1 MKEIVN
7 ILVENGYEAYIVGGY
22 VRDYLLGLKSY
33 DIDICTNASID
44 KICELFKGKGVAYKE
59 YFAFHID
66 RDGYSYDITTY
77 RKEGKY
83 KKNKPI
89 EITKAKTLE
98 EDLIRRD
105 FTINTFAMDK
115 NGLLVD
121 KLGAKRDLDSRIIR
135 TVGDANKKLS
145 EDKTRIIRALRFACT
160 LDFELD
166 EDIIDFLSKKKAYM
180 LNEVPNEYIRKELDK
195 IFDSPNYSKFFY
207 LIKKYNIEKYFNLK
221 FDNIIDSYNRYG
233 IWSQIETDLPFSKK
247 EKRIIYSIKDIVNRN
262 NITVNDVKNYEDVVL
277 YNAAIMLHQESR
289 LKAIKEVLNV
299 HSIVDIDI
307 DLDTLL
313 IYAKADDLMKCYK
326 YIERNII
333 EGNIENNN
341 ESIVVFLR
349 KTGRRSYE

>member
-44 KICELFKGKGVAYKE
+44 KICELFKGKGTANKE
-59 YFAFHID
+59 YYAFHID

-77 RKEGKY
+77 RKELKY

-89 EITKAKTLE
+89 EIKKAKTLD

-115 NGLLVD
+115 NGQLVD

-135 TVGDANKKLS
+135 VVGDTDTKLS
-145 EDKTRIIRALRFACT
+145 EDKTRIIRAIRFACT

-166 EDIIDFLSKKKAYM
+166 QEIVNFLSKKKAYM

-221 FDNIIDSYNRYG
+221 FDNIIDGYNRYG

-247 EKRIIYSIKDIVNRN
+247 ERRIIGSIKDIVSRRS
-262 NITVNDVKNYEDVVL
+262 ITVRDVKELDDVVL
-277 YNAAIMLHQESR
+277 YNAAIMLNQESR
-289 LKAIKEVLNV
+289 LKAIKEVLNM
-299 HSIVDIDI
+299 HSIIDIDI
-307 DLDTLL
+307 DLDTIL
-313 IYAKADDLMKCYK
+313 IYAKADDLKKCYK

-333 EGNIENNN
+333 EGNIENTS
-341 ESIVVFLR
+341 ESIVDFLR